1 MAGAGADAPKA
12 RLRVRAATAK
22 LIKPGATDLPT
33 IVKCMREIDT
43 ALRAPSPADRDDAA
57 AEFCEGPEGDAERS
71 ALRWC
76 AAALHRGIPEALH
89 PGDVKAATFTV
100 GVALQILISVSGADH
115 AQQFGHVTRS
125 GAHEAWPKRGNSLTK
140 RRWAPDMWTPTGI
153 LPPLLRLAR
162 GGSSGSA
169 QIRLRALQLAG
180 SVARDAAARE
190 EMVAGGWLD
199 VAWRALEHRPR
210 PDHTASETKEFIYT
224 RETWQF
230 LQETLP
236 PPPEE
241 AARDERDSERKG
253 AEADSLA
260 DAAAALAVA
269 GDRTGIQSHHRVAAE
284 VGEREAMADDFE
296 RGGTEWHGRMVRLCG
311 LKARPDLNG
320 SLAFA
325 IGPGGSSARIEVLAN
340 PLGVSA
346 AAAASATARRHRGS
360 SPETLVVPL
369 ACLSVFESPGLGLTD
384 VTASGAL
391 DGAASVAA
399 GASAE
404 RDAAFFADAVSR
416 DADAVSR
423 GAPGGNGVGL
433 STVRLSSDDAE
444 ARALDGDAAILS
456 ALAEADARR
465 DARDWDAA
473 LAACEDASRAAAETC
488 DNKSFARAFVMR
500 FTFACF
506 TEAAEAFAAEG
517 NLEASSSARLGA
529 LRCAEQAM
537 DLLEFRALAKPRDG
551 RQGERPTSSLS
562 EFTAEETRFARALV
576 AAGRVEDVRNHFA
589 GASLAV
595 AFARDAYA
603 PVLAGELMRSRRER
617 ERREPTTS
625 AARAERAT
633 ATSGA
638 PEQKSDV
645 RAERPTSPLISESA
659 CWRRLSFALR
669 AVDAQRK
676 LGALAVTWRPRGAVG
691 ETPGDAAGPGESL
704 GAMRAAGYAAPSALP
719 AGTHRA
725 FRFARGAFL
734 RAYLDLLVAW
744 FAARGDVDASLEGE
758 RVALPGDERSGGESA
773 ERNVLS
779 RVAAAGAALRVEPLM
794 LQFSTGAFRNLAA
807 EDEAFVAAEGGD
819 EDAREARRA
828 RSAGGTGETT

>member
-12 RLRVRAATAK
+12 RLRVRAATAT

-125 GAHEAWPKRGNSLTK
+125 GAHEAWPRRGRALIAQ
-140 RRWAPDMWTPTGI
+140 RWTPDMWTPTGI

-162 GGSSGSA
+162 AQAAGA

-210 PDHTASETKEFIYT
+210 PDHTESETKEFIYT

-230 LQETLP
+230 LRETLP
-236 PPPEE
+236 APPPEKIFFSDAE
-241 AARDERDSERKG
+241 SDPGADPMDPIEETEKEKAAR
-253 AEADSLA
+253 LA
-260 DAAAALAVA
+260 LATSDDAA
-269 GDRTGIQSHHRVAAE
+269 RGIGHRVATE
-284 VGEREAMADDFE
+284 VGERFPATEEDFA
-296 RGGTEWHGRMVRLCG
+296 RGETEWYGRMVRLRG

-325 IGPGGSSARIEVLAN
+325 QGPGGSADRVAVLAN
-340 PLGVSA
+340 PLGVASRSA
-346 AAAASATARRHRGS
+346 SVSASASHEKERSQGPPEVLSVRR
-360 SPETLVVPL
+360 
-369 ACLSVFESPGLGLTD
+369 ACLAVFESPGLGLGD
-384 VTASGAL
+384 LARGAPG
-391 DGAASVAA
+391 GAASVAA
-399 GASAE
+399 GAAAE
-404 RDAAFFADAVSR
+404 TDASFFLDETAEET
-416 DADAVSR
+416 
-423 GAPGGNGVGL
+423 GARLKAQTNGTNATENA
-433 STVRLSSDDAE
+433 STSSSST
-444 ARALDGDAAILS
+444 RSHHGSILG

-465 DARDWDAA
+465 DARDWDGA
-473 LAACEDASRAAAETC
+473 LAACEDAARAAAETC
-488 DNKSFARAFVMR
+488 DTKSFARAFVMR
-500 FTFACF
+500 RTFECF
-506 TEAAEAFAAEG
+506 SDAAEAHAAAG
-517 NLEASSSARLGA
+517 DLDASSNARLGA

-537 DLLEFRALAKPRDG
+537 DLLEFRALAKLRDG

-562 EFTAEETRFARALV
+562 EFTEDETRFVRALV
-576 AAGRVEDVRNHFA
+576 AAGRAEDVRNHFA

-595 AFARDAYA
+595 GFARDAFA
-603 PVLAGELMRSRRER
+603 PALAGALIRKS
-617 ERREPTTS
+617 ERREPT
-625 AARAERAT
+625 AEDAPDARDVLERAGPT
-633 ATSGA
+633 DSGD
-638 PEQKSDV
+638 PDPDRRV
-645 RAERPTSPLISESA
+645 PVVSESA

-676 LGALAVTWRPRGAVG
+676 LGALAVTWRPRGVVG
-691 ETPGDAAGPGESL
+691 EAPGDAAGPGESL
-704 GAMRAAGYAAPSALP
+704 GATRAAGYAAPSALP

-725 FRFARGAFL
+725 FRKARGAFL
-734 RAYLDLLVAW
+734 RTYLDLLIAR
-744 FAARGDVDASLEGE
+744 FAARRRGISEEGGGTPNDTNDANET
-758 RVALPGDERSGGESA
+758 VPP
-773 ERNVLS
+773 

-794 LQFSTGAFRNLAA
+794 LQFSVGAFGDLMA
-807 EDEAFVAAEGGD
+807 EDEAFAAAEAD
-819 EDAREARRA
+819 EETREARRA
-828 RSAGGTGETT
+828 RSAEANGETND